1 MPQLVPKRAVNTDA
15 KLIELWCHDKSE
27 ETQRYYKKEASQ
39 FLEFVGKPIT
49 QVTLIDLQEF
59 CKYLRGTGL
68 SLSSQGRA
76 IAAVKALLG
85 FGYRIGVLRVNVGA
99 AIKLPKQK
107 ERLAER
113 ILPEMTVLAMI
124 LNERHPRNQAILMT
138 LYGLGLRVS
147 ELCSLCWKDLQ
158 PRADGGQLTVYGK
171 GGGTRTLFVS
181 PDLWQVLQM
190 LRGEAKR
197 DEPVFRAEVGNKYSR
212 KGGALSPS
220 HVTRIVRAAA
230 LRVGI
235 TEVKVSPHWLRHA
248 HATHALDNGCPIHL
262 LSSSLGHQSV
272 ATTSRYLHARP
283 GPGSLQYLKLGVL
296 SPMPIKQVQLEGDER
311 DYSISVMG
319 QNPAQLPESS
329 R

>member
-1 MPQLVPKRAVNTDA
+1 MSQLVPKRAVNSDA
-15 KLIELWCHDKSE
+15 KLIELWCHGKSPQ
-27 ETQRYYKKEASQ
+27 TQRYYRLEAAR
-39 FLEFVGKPIT
+39 FLEFVGKPLAK
-49 QVTLIDLQEF
+49 VTLLDAQAY
-59 CKYLRGTGL
+59 CDYLHGTRL
-68 SLSSQGRA
+68 SVSSQNRA
-76 IAAVKALLG
+76 IAAVKALFG
-85 FGYRIGVLRVNVGA
+85 FGYKIGVLRVNVGA

-124 LNERHPRNQAILMT
+124 LNERHPRNRAVLMT

-147 ELCSLCWKDLQ
+147 ELCSLRWKDLQ
-158 PRADGGQLTVYGK
+158 PRDVGGQVTVYGK
-171 GGGTRTLFVS
+171 GGETRTLLIT
-181 PDLWQVLQM
+181 PDLWQVLLSQ
-190 LRGEAKR
+190 RGDAGR
-197 DEPVFRAEVGNKYSR
+197 SEPIFRSEVGNKYSR

-230 LRVGI
+230 FRVGI

-283 GPGSLQYLKLGVL
+283 GAGSLQYLKLGAL
-296 SPMPIKQVQLEGDER
+296 SPVPMKRVQPEGD
-311 DYSISVMG
+311 DGDHSTSVTG
-319 QNPAQLPESS
+319 QSPYWLP
-329 R
+329 